1 MRILLIHRYF
11 WPDTPPYA
19 HILRDIAVELGE
31 AGHDVTVLTGQPSY
45 RTETPRSPRNERVA
59 PAVNVRRCAVFSDR
73 RSTAIKAVNLAW
85 FCLWVIIAG
94 LRAERFDVVMAAST
108 PPVAVAKTARWLA
121 RLRGAQFVYHKQDIY
136 PEIVLAA
143 GIMRAGPVST
153 LLRRI
158 DSRTDRAAAR
168 VVVLSED
175 MAATVRARG
184 VAERQIVVINNFDP
198 WLARSGGPSP
208 GPAHGVKRQDGPA
221 GALPLNVVF
230 AGNLGR
236 FQNLEVLIDA
246 ATILIDDAA
255 VEFHIFGDGTRWF
268 ALERTID
275 ERRLDSVH
283 LYGHQQPEQVATFLR
298 ERADLAVVSL
308 APGVIGAAYPS
319 KTLSYLRNG
328 CPVLAL
334 VEADSELARTVQA
347 SGAGFHADPTDPVG
361 LAETLR
367 KLAERRGQLADASVR
382 ARALYETHCDRDRQL
397 ALWVRLFE
405 SLDVGRAA

>member
-1 MRILLIHRYF
+1 M
-11 WPDTPPYA
+11 
-19 HILRDIAVELGE
+19 
-31 AGHDVTVLTGQPSY
+31 
-45 RTETPRSPRNERVA
+45 
-59 PAVNVRRCAVFSDR
+59 
-73 RSTAIKAVNLAW
+73 
-85 FCLWVIIAG
+85 
-94 LRAERFDVVMAAST
+94 
-108 PPVAVAKTARWLA
+108 
-121 RLRGAQFVYHKQDIY
+121 
-136 PEIVLAA
+136 
-143 GIMRAGPVST
+143 
-153 LLRRI
+153 
-158 DSRTDRAAAR
+158 
-168 VVVLSED
+168 
-175 MAATVRARG
+175 
-184 VAERQIVVINNFDP
+184 
-198 WLARSGGPSP
+198 
-208 GPAHGVKRQDGPA
+208 KRQDGPA

-347 SGAGFHADPTDPVG
+347 SGAGFHADRPTRWGWPKHFG
-361 LAETLR
+361 NSRSAEDSWQMR
-367 KLAERRGQLADASVR
+367 VCVR
-382 ARALYETHCDRDRQL
+382 APCTRRTAIGI
-397 ALWVRLFE
+397 A
-405 SLDVGRAA
+405 S